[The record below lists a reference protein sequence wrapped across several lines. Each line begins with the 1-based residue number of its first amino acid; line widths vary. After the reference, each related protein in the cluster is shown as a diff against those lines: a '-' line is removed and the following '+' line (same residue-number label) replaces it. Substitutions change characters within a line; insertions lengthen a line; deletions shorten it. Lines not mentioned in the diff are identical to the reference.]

1 MDSFLAHAAEILETA
16 QSCVHA
22 GGVPTELAILIGRS
36 GEISIVAHSGW
47 PLESLRRERGAEMAY
62 RVASAGGRV
71 SVEARATGRSCKL
84 ESETPAAVWRR
95 LLDAAPLAPPL
106 AALPAAATGLHKSV

>member
-1 MDSFLAHAAEILETA
+1 MDPFLAHAAEILETA

-22 GGVPTELAILIGRS
+22 GGTPSDLAILIGRG
-36 GEISIVAHSGW
+36 GEISIVADSDW

-71 SVEARATGRSCKL
+71 AVEARATGRACRL
-84 ESETPAAVWRR
+84 ESESPAAVWRR
-95 LLDAAPLAPPL
+95 LLNDAPLSVPL
-106 AALPAAATGLHKSV
+106 VALPAAR